1 MQMQFLLYRKG
12 QKRTRKTEKLFF
24 KNRLGFLDILLHTT
38 VKEGA
43 TMEEKQTLNLSGVWQ
58 LCWQDTC
65 KDHWQALDSGVKAT
79 KDSFWKESIPCQ
91 VPGDVHIALT
101 EAGIIEDPLVDVNSE
116 KCRWV
121 EEKEFWYKKEFE
133 VAPEFLGDRV
143 ELVFEGLDLT
153 SDIWLNG
160 EYIGNHNNAFIAKS
174 IDVTNLVN
182 EGKNTLVVRIDDGVA
197 GVKDKPLDLMEYSW
211 NAEQP
216 YRAWMRKPQFVYG
229 WDWTIWMPTCG
240 IWKRVSLHSYREV
253 AIRDVNVKS
262 TLYDD
267 KGQLVENGLKSLAKK
282 VRFHVDVETQLFG
295 SQDYLVNV
303 AVYSDERYAGK
314 RKMLIMGATRCR
326 EGITSLEFE
335 MMHPKLWWPNGAGDQ
350 YLYEICVSIEDK
362 AGNILQ
368 EVSQKYG
375 IRTVSIRE
383 AVLDAKSKSFTYVI
397 NGQPIFAKGANH
409 VPADCFPG
417 RITAK
422 KNRKL
427 LQMAAK
433 ANMNMIRVWGGG
445 IYESDDFMQACD
457 ELGIMVWHDFM
468 FACAYYPDH
477 VPEFYE
483 EIGREATAAIKRLR
497 KYSSL
502 VGWSGNNE
510 IQEMYLSAK
519 NSGKNFPW
527 YGGRL
532 YEELLPSLV
541 EKLCPDRIYR
551 QSSPFGGE
559 EPTSYDMGDQHT
571 WHFTHR
577 PSWEHYLDLWRF
589 TDFDFKFLS
598 EFGIIGAMNLES
610 AKKCISA
617 DKLYRNSPEWIHH
630 TNTSVEH
637 KLLDIFVEKY
647 FGNPADME
655 LQEFILKSQALQ
667 GEMMRHVYDE
677 LRSRK
682 FRCSGVLLWTLSDSY
697 GIHNWSVIDYFL
709 GKRPL
714 YYYMKRSLAP
724 INVSFMGYQVQT
736 FDGMAGYRD
745 YYQGKTKPIE
755 ILVTSDELRDREVT
769 VEYQIMTF
777 DGKVLKGEKTDCTL
791 LTNQMTKVMEVSLE
805 DIKESFSPT
814 ECLLYAKV
822 SLEGKVIST
831 NRYFF
836 APYKDLEL
844 PKTKVRCTVEKVSKD
859 ASHLGETR
867 YHLSFKADDFV
878 WMLHLATPDGVEYED
893 NDFDLMPGKVKEIE
907 VVVEDGLEIVKEFEP
922 VMHCLNP
929 ALTIE
934 VERT

>member
-1 MQMQFLLYRKG
+1 MERK
-12 QKRTRKTEKLFF
+12 QS
-24 KNRLGFLDILLHTT
+24 
-38 VKEGA
+38 
-43 TMEEKQTLNLSGVWQ
+43 LNLSGKWQ
-58 LCWQDTC
+58 LCWQDTLTD
-65 KDHWQALDSGVKAT
+65 KEQIIIRGLEAEGAQ
-79 KDSFWKESIPCQ
+79 FWKDAIDCQ

-101 EAGIIEDPLVDVNSE
+101 EAGIIEAPLKDVNSE

-133 VAPEFLGDRV
+133 VKPGFFGDRM
-143 ELVFEGLDLT
+143 ELVFGGLDLT
-153 SDIWLNG
+153 ADIWLNG
-160 EYIGNHNNAFIAKS
+160 ELIGHHNNAFVAKT
-174 IDVTNLVN
+174 IDVTRLVN

-197 GVKDKPLDLMEYSW
+197 GVKDKPLDFMEHSW

-240 IWKRVSLHSYREV
+240 IWKGVTLNSYVSV
-253 AIRDVNVKS
+253 AIRDVNVTS
-262 TLYDD
+262 EIVNEQTAVLT
-267 KGQLVENGLKSLAKK
+267 
-282 VRFHVDVETQLFG
+282 VDVETEIFDSG
-295 SQDYLVNV
+295 DYLVNGSV
-303 AVYSDERYAGK
+303 FGDERFEAQKELLVMGSGK
-314 RKMLIMGATRCR
+314 CKD
-326 EGITSLEFE
+326 GITTLTFE
-335 MMHPKLWWPNGAGDQ
+335 IPQPKLWWPNGAGDP
-350 YLYEICVSIEDK
+350 YLYEVCLYIEDR
-362 AGNILQ
+362 AGNVIQ
-368 EVSQKYG
+368 EVSQKHG
-375 IRTVSIRE
+375 IRTVQIRE
-383 AVLDAKSKSFTYVI
+383 EVLDEKSLGFTYMI

-417 RITAK
+417 RITDE

-427 LQMAAK
+427 LQMAAD
-433 ANMNMIRVWGGG
+433 AHMNMIRVWGGG
-445 IYESDDFMQACD
+445 IYESDGFMEACD
-457 ELGIMVWHDFM
+457 KLGIMVWHDFM

-483 EIGREATAAIKRLR
+483 EIRVEATAAIKRLR
-497 KYSSL
+497 SHASL

-527 YGGRL
+527 YGGKL

-541 EKLCPDRIYR
+541 EQLCPDRIYR
-551 QSSPFGGE
+551 QSSPFGGD

-577 PSWEHYLDLWRF
+577 PQWEHYLDLWRF

-610 AKKCISA
+610 AQKCISE

-647 FGNPADME
+647 FGDPESMDV
-655 LQEFILKSQALQ
+655 QEFILKSQALQ

-724 INVSFMGYQVQT
+724 INVSFMGYEVQT
-736 FDGMAGYRD
+736 FDGMAGYKE
-745 YYQGKTKPIE
+745 YYQGKTQPIE
-755 ILVTSDELRDREVT
+755 ILVTSDVFTDCEAT

-777 DGKVLKGEKTDCTL
+777 TGKVLKSDSVHCTL
-791 LTNQMTKVMEVSLE
+791 KANQMTKAMEVTLE
-805 DIKESFSPT
+805 DIKNDFDAQ
-814 ECLLYAKV
+814 ECLLYARVLCEGEVV
-822 SLEGKVIST
+822 SA

-836 APYKDLEL
+836 APYRDLKL
-844 PKTKVRCTVEKVSKD
+844 PQTKVQCKLEKLSKD
-859 ASHLGETR
+859 KGAIYS
-867 YHLSFKADDFV
+867 LSLQADSFV
-878 WMLHLATPDGVEYED
+878 WMLHLATPDGVEYSD
-893 NDFDLMPGKVKEIE
+893 NDFDLLPGVSKKIMVSVDGE
-907 VVVEDGLEIVKEFEP
+907 EDFVPALYS
-922 VMHCLNP
+922 LNP
-929 ALTIE
+929 VQHSNVKGL
-934 VERT
+934 